1 MQPPQS
7 VLDAIRQRE
16 GEVLRVYRDSEG
28 HLTAGVGHKLVGD
41 ELTRYRVGDPITQQ
55 QSDDW
60 LVNDASK
67 AYTNAIDQAQRI
79 GDNDPRLINALT
91 PVNFQLG
98 QHWWDDS
105 INPKAHKNTW
115 NYLVN
120 GDYNEA
126 AKEIYRSNWYEQTP
140 VRVDDFANALRPLAM
155 EKIRGDQQYSEDTG
169 QKRPQSKSDR
179 QLNPIESFLLKNDLG
194 EAAVLT
200 AAADPE
206 IRTRE
211 APTDS
216 LITTFKRAAEAGTD
230 GLIAD
235 FNNMGAIY
243 NLLRDNQEE
252 AERYLNEAQNYR
264 ASAAAVLD
272 TMGSFKEFADEPTF
286 ERFFEQAAK
295 GTGMVS
301 AMALASI
308 ASGLSTALIGGLGK
322 ATLSVGARKYA
333 RDKTAALVDKFHMAR
348 QGKGPKLTKLERDY
362 LQNAYQGVSAN
373 KYYFTKKGAS
383 KAQLNAEGLARERIH
398 NIPLWQL
405 GFWTGSFAQ
414 GEVVGASQSLEEFD
428 DAGYELTSEEAAA
441 ALALGVPQAFLDV
454 IGEKMFYGMFF
465 KTAAKDLVK
474 GDMSAGEA
482 LLSLAKAGG
491 KGLAFGATSEGV
503 TEAGQE
509 GIVVAQRFAIDP
521 DYSQEEA
528 LLRIGEAGFIG
539 AIAGGARSAP
549 TNVIAKAYNLLAGPD
564 REAAES
570 SDYGDGRPQKERRE
584 DVAAQIIS
592 LIDGDKPAVWIP
604 GALQETLDE
613 FVKFDV
619 LSEEQANIVNN
630 DLNIFTI
637 QRTEDPKSSA
647 GVLITRPDKVGKG
660 VAGRVTSEGATDK
673 VLADVLGY
681 SKVQDPDDGYVIT
694 VKDKQGR
701 IIQRE
706 AASEAS
712 VTKAYNKA
720 RRKYS
725 KDKYDVI
732 RQTKEEAVAEVKK
745 VEEDLDDFETQQ
757 AAAEGNTVDP
767 ADVSTTIDPEVK
779 YYEITDEDTKNKKI
793 KVYAYRLARGAQAKE
808 LQQLQEAK
816 EDNPVFAR
824 LLEQSGRDR
833 EPGIRQ
839 EIEQTV
845 REDIQP
851 AVEQAA
857 KDAGLSTPTP
867 PTPPLGEPATRN
879 ENRVRDA
886 VRDIEERA
894 SINEVASIESSIE
907 GLNPEDV
914 FAIGKDVVK
923 DIKKLEAKFP
933 SGKFVLEVIKVPART
948 AGGRKFAD
956 ADGNVKAFVIRM
968 EGTLDGDPKIIAR
981 DAIKEARDAL
991 GQQFEGRV
999 ASMTTFQAVEGNKK
1013 PNPNGA
1019 DNVLIQSL
1027 LNNEDLVP
1035 NEELQDSRGNY
1046 LQGQQNLKRRFELVI
1061 ANLALGGYQL
1071 LYKGKRVLNF
1081 NDELLNAIDI
1091 PTFAG
1096 GQQTANQRLN
1106 LRAGQNNQ
1114 TQLSVLRKQ
1123 AQRIR
1128 ELLERKGVVIPEALV
1143 EPPADPRF
1151 LERFLRRVGPVQP
1164 SELPRRAPARQ
1175 TPATPPT
1182 VVYKRG
1188 VSEVRKAEAA
1198 GEGINVLRKAG
1209 NRHYGNPFTM
1219 LKTPTRADVKV
1230 GTLKEAVDRYTSWL
1244 EGTSDTDLQQARR
1257 QWILDQIDNG
1267 ALDNQNLLYFTKKT
1281 PNHAEA
1287 LAAFVEK
1294 RKQSTEPTQPTAQ
1307 PTQLE
1312 LFESDPDTQT
1322 PFAEVKKVEEPGQ
1335 DRRQADIN
1343 LNRLIEEQR
1352 RYLNQLIDLARK
1364 NDVEVGFI
1372 TYVDADPGSFDPE
1385 VVESLGTFEEQRYN
1399 ENRVEKEG
1407 LPLTNLNLYD
1417 TDPPKS
1423 YLSVKK
1429 GEQTVKP
1436 KKPAPKK
1443 PAPKFAA
1450 TEAVQNTIGAN
1461 LFKGYRNILNRLG
1474 FKGKLRFMSV
1484 DDDISVVE
1492 STSISRDSTL
1502 YLADENRYV
1511 TAQDL
1516 LTQQQ
1521 QSLKESTAA
1530 ARFLRFADTQIILV
1544 DTNKINSA
1552 ANSFANPAV
1561 AVNTAKLIT
1570 ELSHEVGHA
1579 FIYSYKTD
1587 IVGTPLGDLLVK
1599 DFEKA
1604 RKRLEKAGSTKY
1616 SDEKLGFDEWF
1627 ADQFAIWVR
1636 KSAQKESAKNRVDG
1650 YFRTLVNSLRSFFDE
1665 VSSLLYKNRFD
1676 TAYASQT
1683 FEEFMSDV
1691 QSSVDRGVQF
1701 DPFSTAERLQIAKDV
1716 EKTTEQL
1723 EKYGMNSKT
1732 MRYFKNKAIQM
1743 LRAGRDAEFT
1753 FLPEDKRYFS
1763 VSYIFRTA
1771 SGYLSSIAPELSA
1784 MFYKKSVTTG
1794 RPGLLNV
1801 RIRVFQKKLNEV
1813 VDLKDENGKFYFR
1826 DEDGELDLD
1835 KFNEAAKQAED
1846 DTISIDQIESVQGKA
1861 IRAWFDT
1868 LYDEYIAPSGLD
1880 IGRRE
1885 NFFTRQWDKNLAV
1898 NNEQAR
1904 KAIAKLLE
1912 QYNPNTKDL
1921 NGKDMDWNEFVQ
1933 EWVNNDDTD
1942 IETSD
1947 VSVGLDSRRKKF
1959 WDNIPNKAARDT
1971 LIDGQSL
1978 LQEPG
1983 AAVRTYLDNLVRRVE
1998 YHKAVQTRYLQSDID
2013 DGRLS
2018 DGLIKYM
2025 KGEGIKVGDTV
2036 NGFLAT
2042 ELLLSRVK
2050 DPIKRQGARQAVK
2063 NMLGKTGHDM
2073 SPFMRKLNS
2082 YGLLVNMLTL
2092 LPYAMIASLPDLA
2105 GPMMRSKGLVSFK
2118 DYFSELKYSFTNQKD
2133 AQAFARDLGI
2143 VTHDALHTMYVNAY
2157 ELGHMDKTAKAWGDK
2172 FFNVILLDWYTKFSR
2187 TFAAGMGQRFLIKL
2201 AQDAT
2206 GPGTLAKDNRRYL
2219 KELGLTREDVV
2230 KAYDKESGTLDTS
2243 NVKIKD
2249 ALGTFVDESILRPNA
2264 AERPAWASNPYTAL
2278 IFQLKSFF
2286 YAFGVNIMGGL
2297 FREMRNRYNNG
2308 NGLPAAAYP
2317 LILAASALLPL
2328 AAMGLEIRE
2337 FIKYLGRGVTPGFL
2351 ERGLRGVEQDDTFF
2365 YSTAFRTNGMSWGE
2379 YFLELL
2385 DRAGV
2390 FGPATIAFSMG
2401 DNAKFGDAW
2410 FTPAFGP
2417 TAERFEDLLIDGD
2430 FRFRDIYPF

>member
-206 IRTRE
+206 MRTRE

-308 ASGLSTALIGGLGK
+308 SSGLSTALIGGLGK
-322 ATLSVGARKYA
+322 ATLSVGAKKYA

-348 QGKGPKLTKLERDY
+348 QGKGPNLTKLERDY

-383 KAQLNAEGLARERIH
+383 KAQLNAEGLARARI
-398 NIPLWQL
+398 NKLPLWQI

-428 DAGYELTSEEAAA
+428 DAGYELTSKEAAA

-570 SDYGDGRPQKERRE
+570 SDYGDGRPQKEPRE
-584 DVAAQIIS
+584 DVAAQLIS
-592 LIDGDKPAVWIP
+592 LVEGDKPAVWIP
-604 GALQETLDE
+604 GATSDTVNDFVNFDILTKEQRKIIDE
-613 FVKFDV
+613 
-619 LSEEQANIVNN
+619 
-630 DLNIFTI
+630 DLIFTNI
-637 QRTEDPKSSA
+637 QRTEDATASA
-647 GVLITRPDKVGKG
+647 GLLFTRDDKVGTG
-660 VAGRVTSEGATDK
+660 IAGRVNSEGATDK

-732 RQTKEEAVAEVKK
+732 RQTKDEAVAEVKK

-779 YYEITDEDTKNKKI
+779 YYEITNKNTKNKEV
-793 KVYAYRLARGAQAKE
+793 KVYPYLSDREAQVKE

-851 AVEQAA
+851 TVEQAA
-857 KDAGLSTPTP
+857 EDAGLSTPTP

-886 VRDIEERA
+886 VSELEERA
-894 SINEVASIESSIE
+894 SINEIASIESSIE
-907 GLNPEDV
+907 GLNSADV
-914 FAIGKDVVK
+914 FAIGKTVIK

-933 SGKFVLEVIKVPART
+933 SGKFVLEVIKVPARK
-948 AGGRKFAD
+948 ASLAD
-956 ADGNVKAFVIRM
+956 ADGNIKRFVIRM
-968 EGTLDGDPKIIAR
+968 EGTLDGDPKIIAQ

-991 GQQFEGRV
+991 GEQFKERAPSV
-999 ASMTTFQAVEGNKK
+999 TTFQAVEGNKK
-1013 PNPNGA
+1013 PDPKGA

-1061 ANLALGGYQL
+1061 GNLALGGYQL

-1081 NDELLNAIDI
+1081 NDELLNAIDL
-1091 PTFAG
+1091 PTFAD
-1096 GQQTANQRLN
+1096 GQQTANPTLN
-1106 LRAGQNNQ
+1106 LRAGQSRQ
-1114 TQLSVLRKQ
+1114 TQLSVL
-1123 AQRIR
+1123 QRQIAR
-1128 ELLERKGVVIPEALV
+1128 VIEILERSGVAIPERL
-1143 EPPADPRF
+1143 
-1151 LERFLRRVGPVQP
+1151 VGPLQSRVP
-1164 SELPRRAPARQ
+1164 VRQ
-1175 TPATPPT
+1175 TPTPPT
-1182 VVYKRG
+1182 QPTQGRVELPGQSRYKAKDQAKSDKANKFIGYGAKGSSTAKYREAWGERGNTRTYTGSDVVF
-1188 VSEVRKAEAA
+1188 VSVNGRRKDRVKFKLEGRQSLAQQELQLALNA
-1198 GEGINVLRKAG
+1198 GATIITDN
-1209 NRHYGNPFTM
+1209 
-1219 LKTPTRADVKV
+1219 RADRTRGYNIGEREVAEFL
-1230 GTLKEAVDRYTSWL
+1230 TNNNYSEN
-1244 EGTSDTDLQQARR
+1244 
-1257 QWILDQIDNG
+1257 NG
-1267 ALDNQNLLYFTKKT
+1267 DG
-1281 PNHAEA
+1281 
-1287 LAAFVEK
+1287 VW
-1294 RKQSTEPTQPTAQ
+1294 RPTQPTAQ

-1312 LFESDPDTQT
+1312 LFESDPATQT
-1322 PFAEVKKVEEPGQ
+1322 PSAEVRKVEEPEQ
-1335 DRRQADIN
+1335 DRRQEDIN
-1343 LNRLIEEQR
+1343 LNRIIEEER
-1352 RYLNQLIDLARK
+1352 RYLNQLLDLARE
-1364 NDVEVGFI
+1364 NDLDVGFI
-1372 TYVDADPGSFDPE
+1372 TGVDIDPGSFDPE
-1385 VVESLGTFEEQRYN
+1385 VVESFGTFEEQRYN
-1399 ENRVEKEG
+1399 ENRVQNEG

-1450 TEAVQNTIGAN
+1450 TEAVQNAIGAN

-1846 DTISIDQIESVQGKA
+1846 DTISIDQIESAEGKA

-2018 DGLIKYM
+2018 KGLIKYIER
-2025 KGEGIKVGDTV
+2025 EGIKVGDNV

-2050 DPIKRQGARQAVK
+2050 DPIKRQGARQAVR

-2230 KAYDKESGTLDTS
+2230 KAYDKKSGTLDTS
-2243 NVKIKD
+2243 NKKIKD

-2297 FREMRNRYNNG
+2297 FREMRNRYNDG

-2337 FIKYLGRGVTPGFL
+2337 FIKYLGRGVTPGPL

>member
-1 MQPPQS
+1 M
-7 VLDAIRQRE
+7 
-16 GEVLRVYRDSEG
+16 
-28 HLTAGVGHKLVGD
+28 
-41 ELTRYRVGDPITQQ
+41 
-55 QSDDW
+55 
-60 LVNDASK
+60 
-67 AYTNAIDQAQRI
+67 
-79 GDNDPRLINALT
+79 
-91 PVNFQLG
+91 
-98 QHWWDDS
+98 
-105 INPKAHKNTW
+105 
-115 NYLVN
+115 
-120 GDYNEA
+120 
-126 AKEIYRSNWYEQTP
+126 
-140 VRVDDFANALRPLAM
+140 
-155 EKIRGDQQYSEDTG
+155 
-169 QKRPQSKSDR
+169 
-179 QLNPIESFLLKNDLG
+179 
-194 EAAVLT
+194 
-200 AAADPE
+200 
-206 IRTRE
+206 
-211 APTDS
+211 S
-216 LITTFKRAAEAGTD
+216 L
-230 GLIAD
+230 
-235 FNNMGAIY
+235 
-243 NLLRDNQEE
+243 
-252 AERYLNEAQNYR
+252 
-264 ASAAAVLD
+264 
-272 TMGSFKEFADEPTF
+272 
-286 ERFFEQAAK
+286 
-295 GTGMVS
+295 
-301 AMALASI
+301 
-308 ASGLSTALIGGLGK
+308 
-322 ATLSVGARKYA
+322 
-333 RDKTAALVDKFHMAR
+333 
-348 QGKGPKLTKLERDY
+348 
-362 LQNAYQGVSAN
+362 
-373 KYYFTKKGAS
+373 FTYK
-383 KAQLNAEGLARERIH
+383 
-398 NIPLWQL
+398 
-405 GFWTGSFAQ
+405 
-414 GEVVGASQSLEEFD
+414 
-428 DAGYELTSEEAAA
+428 
-441 ALALGVPQAFLDV
+441 
-454 IGEKMFYGMFF
+454 
-465 KTAAKDLVK
+465 
-474 GDMSAGEA
+474 A
-482 LLSLAKAGG
+482 LL
-491 KGLAFGATSEGV
+491 
-503 TEAGQE
+503 Q
-509 GIVVAQRFAIDP
+509 
-521 DYSQEEA
+521 
-528 LLRIGEAGFIG
+528 
-539 AIAGGARSAP
+539 
-549 TNVIAKAYNLLAGPD
+549 
-564 REAAES
+564 
-570 SDYGDGRPQKERRE
+570 
-584 DVAAQIIS
+584 
-592 LIDGDKPAVWIP
+592 
-604 GALQETLDE
+604 
-613 FVKFDV
+613 
-619 LSEEQANIVNN
+619 
-630 DLNIFTI
+630 
-637 QRTEDPKSSA
+637 
-647 GVLITRPDKVGKG
+647 
-660 VAGRVTSEGATDK
+660 
-673 VLADVLGY
+673 
-681 SKVQDPDDGYVIT
+681 VQ
-694 VKDKQGR
+694 
-701 IIQRE
+701 
-706 AASEAS
+706 
-712 VTKAYNKA
+712 
-720 RRKYS
+720 
-725 KDKYDVI
+725 
-732 RQTKEEAVAEVKK
+732 
-745 VEEDLDDFETQQ
+745 
-757 AAAEGNTVDP
+757 
-767 ADVSTTIDPEVK
+767 
-779 YYEITDEDTKNKKI
+779 
-793 KVYAYRLARGAQAKE
+793 
-808 LQQLQEAK
+808 
-816 EDNPVFAR
+816 
-824 LLEQSGRDR
+824 
-833 EPGIRQ
+833 
-839 EIEQTV
+839 
-845 REDIQP
+845 
-851 AVEQAA
+851 
-857 KDAGLSTPTP
+857 
-867 PTPPLGEPATRN
+867 
-879 ENRVRDA
+879 
-886 VRDIEERA
+886 
-894 SINEVASIESSIE
+894 
-907 GLNPEDV
+907 
-914 FAIGKDVVK
+914 
-923 DIKKLEAKFP
+923 
-933 SGKFVLEVIKVPART
+933 
-948 AGGRKFAD
+948 
-956 ADGNVKAFVIRM
+956 
-968 EGTLDGDPKIIAR
+968 GDPKVPTLPGFDLNSAIESGQSYRDIIVGLAKQIAASV
-981 DAIKEARDAL
+981 DAVLFEDAEA
-991 GQQFEGRV
+991 
-999 ASMTTFQAVEGNKK
+999 TI
-1013 PNPNGA
+1013 PNDGMA
-1019 DNVLIQSL
+1019 ELTEITGSL
-1027 LNNEDLVP
+1027 A
-1035 NEELQDSRGNY
+1035 
-1046 LQGQQNLKRRFELVI
+1046 F
-1061 ANLALGGYQL
+1061 
-1071 LYKGKRVLNF
+1071 
-1081 NDELLNAIDI
+1081 
-1091 PTFAG
+1091 
-1096 GQQTANQRLN
+1096 
-1106 LRAGQNNQ
+1106 
-1114 TQLSVLRKQ
+1114 
-1123 AQRIR
+1123 
-1128 ELLERKGVVIPEALV
+1128 LV
-1143 EPPADPRF
+1143 EKVD
-1151 LERFLRRVGPVQP
+1151 
-1164 SELPRRAPARQ
+1164 
-1175 TPATPPT
+1175 
-1182 VVYKRG
+1182 
-1188 VSEVRKAEAA
+1188 EA
-1198 GEGINVLRKAG
+1198 G
-1209 NRHYGNPFTM
+1209 
-1219 LKTPTRADVKV
+1219 
-1230 GTLKEAVDRYTSWL
+1230 
-1244 EGTSDTDLQQARR
+1244 DLD
-1257 QWILDQIDNG
+1257 I
-1267 ALDNQNLLYFTKKT
+1267 
-1281 PNHAEA
+1281 
-1287 LAAFVEK
+1287 
-1294 RKQSTEPTQPTAQ
+1294 
-1307 PTQLE
+1307 
-1312 LFESDPDTQT
+1312 SDPDTQI
-1322 PFAEVKKVEEPGQ
+1322 PFAEVRKVEEPGQ
-1335 DRRQADIN
+1335 DRRQEDIN
-1343 LNRLIEEQR
+1343 LNRIIEEER
-1352 RYLNQLIDLARK
+1352 RDLNQLLDLARE
-1364 NDVEVGFI
+1364 NDLDVGFI
-1372 TYVDADPGSFDPE
+1372 TGVDIDPGSFDPE
-1385 VVESLGTFEEQRYN
+1385 VVESFGTFEEQRYN
-1399 ENRVEKEG
+1399 ENRVQNEG

-1429 GEQTVKP
+1429 GERTVKP

-1450 TEAVQNTIGAN
+1450 TEAVQNAIGAN

-1723 EKYGMNSKT
+1723 EKYGMNRQT

-1763 VSYIFRTA
+1763 VAYIFRTA

-1801 RIRVFQKKLNEV
+1801 RIRVFNKKLNDV

-1846 DTISIDQIESVQGKA
+1846 DTISIDQIESAEGKA

-1898 NNEQAR
+1898 NNERAR

-1921 NGKDMDWNEFVQ
+1921 NGKDMDWNKFVE
-1933 EWVNNDDTD
+1933 EWVNNDDTNT
-1942 IETSD
+1942 TSD

-1978 LQEPG
+1978 LQEPA

-2025 KGEGIKVGDTV
+2025 EGEGIKVGDTV

-2230 KAYDKESGTLDTS
+2230 KAYDKKSGTLDTS
-2243 NVKIKD
+2243 NKKIKD

-2297 FREMRNRYNNG
+2297 FREMRNRYNDG

-2337 FIKYLGRGVTPGFL
+2337 FIKYLGRGITPGPL